1 MKRPICG
8 DKKWGGKQER
18 NDQKDP
24 EMRAMSE
31 VWRDMELKEGI
42 KEELEERIKEEVGFD
57 I

>member
-1 MKRPICG
+1 
-8 DKKWGGKQER
+8 
-18 NDQKDP
+18 
-24 EMRAMSE
+24 MRAMSE